1 MGCRGVGLRPSERD
15 RMNRRS
21 SEDMFLSYR
30 SSQQRNGLYLGRLKR
45 ASPHVPACSFSPCS
59 YPSTER
65 KGEGCVCVYTY
76 IYIYIYIYIYVCV
89 CVCIIGVYYIY
100 VYIYVIICVCV
111 CGGVQ

>member
-30 SSQQRNGLYLGRLKR
+30 SSQQHNGLYLGRLKR

-65 KGEGCVCVYTY
+65 KGEGCVCVCIH
-76 IYIYIYIYIYVCV
+76 IYIYLHICV
-89 CVCIIGVYYIY
+89 CVHNRRILYICIN
-100 VYIYVIICVCV
+100 IYVIICVCV